1 MNRRVMAGLSAAI
14 FLSIGS
20 LAIAPRTAS
29 AAMAVATCDSRLAL
43 CSDNAAD
50 NFDDCVCNLYPN
62 LRGCYAQFTAQV
74 DALAPNSP
82 NSIPACVVQEQGD
95 LVKCQGT
102 YLLCKI
108 VGGGNPIT
116 APKPQM

>member
-1 MNRRVMAGLSAAI
+1 MFMNRRAIAGLSAAI
-14 FLSIGS
+14 LLSIAV
-20 LAIAPRTAS
+20 AIAPRTAS
-29 AAMAVATCDSRLAL
+29 AALAASTCDARLAI
-43 CSDNAAD
+43 CADNAAN

-62 LRGCYAQFTAQV
+62 LRGCYAQFTAPS

-82 NSIPACVVQEQGD
+82 NSVPACVVQEQGD

-108 VGGGNPIT
+108 LGGTIK
-116 APKPQM
+116 APQ